1 MNREDD
7 KKLVDEQNQQT
18 AKTPEQINSRHEDE
32 HEHSYPGKLDHVE
45 GRMNNGEIGGG
56 ILKEDD
62 QS

>member
-18 AKTPEQINSRHEDE
+18 AKTPDLENTRHEDE
-32 HEHSYPGKLDHVE
+32 EEHSYPGKLDHVE
-45 GRMNNGEIGGG
+45 DRMNNGEIGGG